1 MRVIRTQYYLNRP
14 KALLSDLDAIE
25 TVDKSAVRSEGLL
38 GWRIRAQGLLNNFDE
53 ALKLVEKYRQRY
65 PNNLFPTFQQ
75 IYLLGRLGRV
85 DASVAVWAEAERL
98 PGAGTRYGALL
109 RNGSLAFLRGRI
121 PPAELR
127 KLAEEV
133 LRWGDSRPA
142 RDWSAET
149 FSPLRRSRV
158 TALKMLE
165 RYEDV
170 KKELERTPLAART
183 QAFENWNLWWSEWGV
198 NAVQRGDQVEARATL
213 QWLNEREPKFQFGK
227 WHYARAKIHATLGE
241 RTEALR
247 ALREAIAQ
255 SYPLAGEAQTAEF
268 DALRDDPE
276 FKALIEPNG

>member
-1 MRVIRTQYYLNRP
+1 LPSSLTPEVAKTTGVFYEMARWFSNRP
-14 KALLSDLDAIE
+14 
-25 TVDKSAVRSEGLL
+25 
-38 GWRIRAQGLLNNFDE
+38 F
-53 ALKLVEKYRQRY
+53 LVMFT
-65 PNNLFPTFQQ
+65 PP
-75 IYLLGRLGRV
+75 
-85 DASVAVWAEAERL
+85 
-98 PGAGTRYGALL
+98 
-109 RNGSLAFLRGRI
+109 LA
-121 PPAELR
+121 
-127 KLAEEV
+127 
-133 LRWGDSRPA
+133 
-142 RDWSAET
+142 
-149 FSPLRRSRV
+149 
-158 TALKMLE
+158 
-165 RYEDV
+165 DV

-241 RTEALR
+241 RSEALR